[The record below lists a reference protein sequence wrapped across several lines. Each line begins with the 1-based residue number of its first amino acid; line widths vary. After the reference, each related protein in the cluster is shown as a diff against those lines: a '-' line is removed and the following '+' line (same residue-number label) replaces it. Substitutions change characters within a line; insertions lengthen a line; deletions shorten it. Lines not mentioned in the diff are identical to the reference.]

1 MKLKLTSPVPW
12 QKIFLRKENLRK
24 GMLFS
29 DNTCILFGC
38 RLLVCIESWS
48 YTSSKNE
55 QLPFQAKVLWRL
67 YAQALDIQ
75 WIKCGVNMEKI
86 VSLLYYIYNSDTIF
100 FHIYITVTLFFP
112 YWPYILFIEHLVP
125 VLYVTCKETNCKF

>member
-1 MKLKLTSPVPW
+1 MKLKLSSPVPW
-12 QKIFLRKENLRK
+12 QKIFLRKKTHRK

-38 RLLVCIESWS
+38 PLLVCIESWS

-55 QLPFQAKVLWRL
+55 QFAFPSQVVMEIVCNSMNKMWGQYGKNSVTVIL
-67 YAQALDIQ
+67 Y
-75 WIKCGVNMEKI
+75 
-86 VSLLYYIYNSDTIF
+86 
-100 FHIYITVTLFFP
+100 IYITVTLFFSIYIYITVKLFFS

-125 VLYVTCKETNCKF
+125 VLYVTCKESNCKF